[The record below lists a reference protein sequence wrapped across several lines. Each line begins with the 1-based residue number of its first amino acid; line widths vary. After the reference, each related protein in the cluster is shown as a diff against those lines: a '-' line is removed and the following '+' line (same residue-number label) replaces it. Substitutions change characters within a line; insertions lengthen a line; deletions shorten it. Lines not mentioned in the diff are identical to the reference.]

1 MADLE
6 MIDILKAQGLSE
18 CLELF
23 RKEKITPGI
32 VPKLSLADFQA
43 LGITNRQII
52 MNLQIKCCTYTSDVP
67 MKVPGGNGG
76 APKFNIPQE
85 ILTDLIDE
93 GFKIKD
99 IANLLG
105 VSEKTI
111 H

>member
-67 MKVPGGNGG
+67 MKVPGGN
-76 APKFNIPQE
+76 
-85 ILTDLIDE
+85 
-93 GFKIKD
+93 
-99 IANLLG
+99 
-105 VSEKTI
+105 
-111 H
+111 